1 MAANCH
7 PLDGIRLVPC
17 VVHSC
22 SLATLLLGAI
32 TGLANDAPPEHAE
45 FFERHIRP
53 ILVERCYECHSAKSN
68 PPKGG
73 LRLDSPQAMRT
84 GGDSGPVLDPGNPK
98 NSLLVQA
105 VRYESYEMPPDGKLS
120 DDVIAN
126 FEIWIS
132 LGAPDPRQESA
143 DAESHAG
150 DPLDAR
156 DHWAFQPLST
166 SDPPNVNDT
175 EWPRTT
181 VDHFVLSKLESEGLT
196 PSHQADPRALL
207 RRLNFAL
214 TGLPPSYS
222 EMEAFAANPTEEAYA
237 AAADR
242 LLTSPHFGE
251 RWARHWLD
259 IARYADTKGYVFQED
274 RNYPAAPSYRD
285 WVIEAFNKDL
295 PYDRFIIAQLA
306 ADQIDDASAKPAM
319 GFLTLGR
326 IFLNNAPDI
335 IDDRIDV
342 TTRGLLGLTVTC
354 ARCHDH
360 KYDPIPTADYY
371 SLYGVF
377 ASSKKSENAEAPL
390 MLVDAEQPTE
400 PVVFVRGNPH
410 NRGPK
415 VPRQFLSCL
424 SKEEQ
429 QPFKN
434 GSGRKELAEAI
445 ASPDN
450 PLTARVWV
458 NRVWGH
464 LFGQPLVT
472 TPSDFGTRSDPPS
485 HPELLDWLAM
495 HFVAEGWS
503 TKQLIRELVLS
514 STYRQSSADRPSCRQ
529 VDPENRLL
537 WRMNRQRLE
546 MEPLRDSLLVAA
558 GRLDTTMGGP
568 SVQLTQAPY
577 STRRAVY
584 GFIERQNLP
593 GFFRTFDF
601 AGPDTH
607 TPQRPQTTVPQQALF
622 LMNSP
627 FVLQQAERLA
637 KRDEIT
643 SATSPA
649 DQVTQLY
656 RTVLSRDPAPQEL
669 NVAVEFL
676 TSAEHESEPI
686 GHGTWQY
693 GWGAVDDATRQVTFH
708 ELPHFEKDAWQGGSA
723 LPDPALGW
731 TRLTAIGGHPG
742 DSAHCVIRRWVAPA
756 PGVVSISGV
765 FRHPSDKGDGVR
777 GRILAASGVS
787 SEWTVQHSKQPT
799 TLTGIPVEPGTTID
813 FITDLRNS
821 IEHDDFHWNVTIEL
835 QSESAEP
842 LKWNSEADFC
852 GPSLLSPL
860 ERLAHVLLMSNEF
873 AFVD

>member
-1 MAANCH
+1 MPAHC
-7 PLDGIRLVPC
+7 PLPDDPSVSPRARLLV
-17 VVHSC
+17 
-22 SLATLLLGAI
+22 AGLLLLVA
-32 TGLANDAPPEHAE
+32 TAAARADQLTPEQSE

-53 ILVERCYECHSAKSN
+53 VLVERCYECHSAKSN

-84 GGDSGPVLDPGNPK
+84 GGDSGPALLPGNPQG
-98 NSLLVQA
+98 SLLAQA
-105 VRYESYEMPPDGKLS
+105 IRYESFEMPPDGKLS
-120 DDVIAN
+120 DDAIAN
-126 FEIWIS
+126 IEKWIS
-132 LGAPDPRQESA
+132 LGAPDPRQESP
-143 DAESHAG
+143 DTAG
-150 DPLDAR
+150 NRKVPVAAQT
-156 DHWAFQPLST
+156 HWAFQPPKSC
-166 SDPPNVNDT
+166 DPPPVNNDN
-175 EWPRTT
+175 WPHTP
-181 VDHFVLSKLESEGLT
+181 VDRFVLAELELAALS
-196 PSHQADPRALL
+196 PSPAAEPRALL
-207 RRLNFAL
+207 RRLHFAL
-214 TGLPPSYS
+214 TGLPPSHA
-222 EMEAFAANPTEEAYA
+222 EREAFAAEATDEAYA
-237 AAADR
+237 DAVDR
-242 LLTSPHFGE
+242 LLASPRFGE
-251 RWARHWLD
+251 RWGRHWLD

-285 WVIEAFNKDL
+285 WVIDAFNKDL
-295 PYDRFIIAQLA
+295 PYDRFIVAQLA
-306 ADQIDDASAKPAM
+306 ADQIDDPSAKPAM

-377 ASSKKSENAEAPL
+377 ASSKKSDSPEEPL
-390 MLVDAEQPTE
+390 MLVDEAQPTE
-400 PVVFVRGNPH
+400 PVVFLRGNPS
-410 NRGPK
+410 NRGPQ
-415 VPRQFLSCL
+415 VPRRFLSCL
-424 SKEEQ
+424 IEQ
-429 QPFKN
+429 PQPFQH
-434 GSGRKELAEAI
+434 GSGRKELALAI
-445 ASPDN
+445 ASPNN

-464 LFGQPLVT
+464 LFGQPLVN
-472 TPSDFGTRSDPPS
+472 TPSDFGARSDPPS
-485 HPELLDWLAM
+485 HPELLDWLAT

-514 STYRQSSADRPSCRQ
+514 STFRQSSADRPECRK

-607 TPQRPQTTVPQQALF
+607 APQRPQTTVPQQALF

-627 FVLQQAERLA
+627 FVLQQAELLA
-637 KRDEIT
+637 RRNEVL
-643 SATSPA
+643 SAPSPA
-649 DQVTQLY
+649 EQVTQLY
-656 RTVLSRDPAPQEL
+656 RAAHGRDPAPQEL
-669 NVAVEFL
+669 NDAIAFL
-676 TSAEHESEPI
+676 TSVERTSKTANEKS
-686 GHGTWQY
+686 WRY
-693 GWGAVDDATRQVTFH
+693 GWGTVDDSTRQVTFH

-731 TRLTAIGGHPG
+731 TRLTADGGHPG
-742 DSAHCVIRRWVAPA
+742 DAAHCVIRRWIAPRA
-756 PGVVSISGV
+756 GVVSVSGV
-765 FRHPSDKGDGVR
+765 LQHPSDKGDGVR
-777 GRILAASGVS
+777 GRILSSSGVS
-787 SEWTVQHSKQPT
+787 SEWTVQHSEQST

-813 FITDLRNS
+813 FVTDFRTA
-821 IEHDDFHWNVTIEL
+821 IEHDDYHWKVTIEL

-842 LKWNSEADFC
+842 QKWDSEANFS
-852 GPSLLSPL
+852 GPAPLSPL
-860 ERLAHVLLMSNEF
+860 EQLAHVLLMSNEF